1 MLLLRIINIRGLY
14 LQTNILII
22 YDLPIYIF
30 YYFSF
35 YIDFM
40 LNTEKNPD
48 WVKINNLSEEVLK
61 LHELIRSSSY
71 ADKIN

>member
-1 MLLLRIINIRGLY
+1 
-14 LQTNILII
+14 
-22 YDLPIYIF
+22 
-30 YYFSF
+30 
-35 YIDFM
+35 M
-40 LNTEKNPD
+40 LNTEKKPD